1 MGVTGP
7 VAILLGTSY
16 GLTESFDVEY
26 FPFFFWI
33 CIWAGLM
40 HMISAMLGLVSLVWK
55 VTPFTS
61 QISLLP
67 LHLFTPHFVT

>member
-1 MGVTGP
+1 MGITGP

-16 GLTESFDVEY
+16 GLTERFDAEY

-40 HMISAMLGLVSLVWK
+40 HMISAMVGLVSLVWK
-55 VTPFTS
+55 VSPFTS
-61 QISLLP
+61 QIFE
-67 LHLFTPHFVT
+67 LFM